1 VVSEQMN
8 RYPIFIHSF
17 THLLIYHSIAMKYY
31 LIAGERSG
39 DLHAANLIKAL
50 KTEDPQAEFRAW
62 GGEGVQAAG
71 ADLVTHYR
79 EMAFMGF
86 LEVIKNLRTING
98 FLKTC
103 RRDILAW
110 QPDVVIL
117 VDYAGFNMRIAKFCK
132 QHGIRTFYYIS
143 PKVWAWNQKR
153 AYKIKA
159 NVDRMFV
166 IFPFEKDFFKRFDYD
181 VDYVG
186 NPLLDEIS
194 AFRPNPNFLADNQL
208 SDKPIIALL
217 PGSRRQEVEKMLTLM
232 VQAAQLLETE
242 MPGQYQFA
250 VAGVGNLPTDLY
262 ERILSGKIVS
272 FEKTKPAPIIN
283 VVCDQSY
290 DLLSHATSALVTS
303 GTATLETALFG
314 VPQVVCYRT
323 SGFSYQIAKALI
335 KVKYLSL
342 VNIIADAPV
351 VPELIQD
358 ELTPQNSIFQ
368 LSKTLP
374 GAPERETQLAAY
386 RKLKNLLGEPGA
398 SKRTARLM
406 VQHLS

>member
-1 VVSEQMN
+1 
-8 RYPIFIHSF
+8 
-17 THLLIYHSIAMKYY
+17 MKYY

-50 KTEDPQAEFRAW
+50 KTEDPGAEFRAW
-62 GGEGVQAAG
+62 GGDAMQAAG

-86 LEVIKNLRTING
+86 LEVIKNLHTISG

-117 VDYAGFNMRIAKFCK
+117 VDYAGFNMRIARFCK
-132 QHGIRTFYYIS
+132 QRGIRTFYYIS

-166 IFPFEKDFFKRFDYD
+166 IFPFEKAFFKRFGYD

-194 AFRPNPNFLADNQL
+194 AFHPNPNFLTGNQL
-208 SDKPIIALL
+208 SQKPIIALL
-217 PGSRRQEVEKMLTLM
+217 PGSRHQEVEKMLTLM
-232 VQAAQLLETE
+232 VQSAQLLEAAT
-242 MPGQYQFA
+242 PGQYQFV
-250 VAGVGNLPTDLY
+250 VAGVGNLPEALY
-262 ERILSGKIVS
+262 AKIVS
-272 FEKTKPAPIIN
+272 SETVSLETTKPALAIS
-283 VVCDQSY
+283 VVYDQSY

-303 GTATLETALFG
+303 GTATLETALFR

-323 SGFSYQIAKALI
+323 SGFSYRIAKALI
-335 KVKYLSL
+335 RVKYLSL
-342 VNIIADAPV
+342 VNIIADSPV
-351 VPELIQD
+351 VHELIQD

-374 GAPERETQLAAY
+374 GALDRETQLTEY
-386 RKLKNLLGEPGA
+386 QSLRNLLGQPGA
-398 SKRTARLM
+398 SQRTAKLM
-406 VQHLS
+406 VKYLSA

>member
-1 VVSEQMN
+1 
-8 RYPIFIHSF
+8 
-17 THLLIYHSIAMKYY
+17 MKYY

-50 KTEDPQAEFRAW
+50 KTEDQQAEFRAW
-62 GGEGVQAAG
+62 GGDAMQAAG

-86 LEVIKNLRTING
+86 LEVIRNLRTING

-166 IFPFEKDFFKRFDYD
+166 IFPFEKDFFKRFGYD

-194 AFRPNPNFLADNQL
+194 AFRPNPNFLTDNQL
-208 SDKPIIALL
+208 PNNRS
-217 PGSRRQEVEKMLTLM
+217 SRCCR
-232 VQAAQLLETE
+232 AA
-242 MPGQYQFA
+242 
-250 VAGVGNLPTDLY
+250 
-262 ERILSGKIVS
+262 
-272 FEKTKPAPIIN
+272 
-283 VVCDQSY
+283 
-290 DLLSHATSALVTS
+290 
-303 GTATLETALFG
+303 
-314 VPQVVCYRT
+314 
-323 SGFSYQIAKALI
+323 
-335 KVKYLSL
+335 
-342 VNIIADAPV
+342 
-351 VPELIQD
+351 
-358 ELTPQNSIFQ
+358 
-368 LSKTLP
+368 
-374 GAPERETQLAAY
+374 AA
-386 RKLKNLLGEPGA
+386 RKWRKC
-398 SKRTARLM
+398 
-406 VQHLS
+406 

>member
-1 VVSEQMN
+1 MCS
-8 RYPIFIHSF
+8 RSS
-17 THLLIYHSIAMKYY
+17 LLIHPMKYY
-31 LIAGERSG
+31 VIAGERSG

-50 KTEDPQAEFRAW
+50 KAEDPQAQFRAW
-62 GGEGVQAAG
+62 GGEGVQLAG
-71 ADLVTHYR
+71 AELVTHYR
-79 EMAFMGF
+79 QMAFMGF
-86 LEVIKNLRTING
+86 LEVIKNLRTISG

-103 RRDILAW
+103 RQDILAW

-132 QHGIRTFYYIS
+132 RHGIRTFYYIS
-143 PKVWAWNQKR
+143 PKVWAWNQNR

-166 IFPFEKDFFKRFDYD
+166 IFPFEKDFYNRFGYD

-194 AFRPNPNFLADNQL
+194 AFTPNADFLNSNGL
-208 SDKPIIALL
+208 SPKPIIALL
-217 PGSRRQEVEKMLTLM
+217 PGSRHQEVEKMLVLM
-232 VQAAQLLETE
+232 VQAAQLLEAKL
-242 MPGQYQFA
+242 PGKYQFV
-250 VAGVGNLPTDLY
+250 VAGVGNLPQTLY
-262 ERILSGKIVS
+262 NRIVS
-272 FEKTKPAPIIN
+272 FENAKPTLSVS
-283 VVCDQSY
+283 VVYDQSY

-323 SGFSYQIAKALI
+323 SGFSYRIAKALI

-342 VNIIADAPV
+342 VNIIADSPI

-358 ELTPQNSIFQ
+358 ELTPQNSILE
-368 LSKTLP
+368 LSQTLP
-374 GAPERETQLAAY
+374 GAPQREAQLEGY
-386 RKLKNLLGEPGA
+386 RKLKELLGEPGA
-398 SKRTARLM
+398 SQRTAKLM
-406 VQHLS
+406 VEYLVQPQAAGNR